1 MCTEEAVK
9 DNAVKNNSAG
19 TTRVELVD
27 NWHARWNN
35 VLQSLAQQG
44 QQRALKVDDDG
55 WLSARQVLL
64 VAFNDHDEVAGHLSF
79 AIAPAARQKGHVEIK
94 AEVDSFDVKPGLEQ
108 CEVEHLLREAAETR
122 AHELNCR
129 ELVWQ

>member
-1 MCTEEAVK
+1 MCTEEAI
-9 DNAVKNNSAG
+9 KNKSAR

-27 NWHARWNN
+27 NWHVRWNS
-35 VLQSLAQQG
+35 VLQSIAEQG
-44 QQRALKVDDDG
+44 QGRALKVDDDG

-64 VAFNDHDEVAGHLSF
+64 VAFDDDEVAGHVSF
-79 AIAPAARQKGHVEIK
+79 AIAPTAREQGHVGVT
-94 AEVDSFDVKPGLEQ
+94 AEVDSFGVRPGLKQ
-108 CEVEHLLREAAETR
+108 CEVEHLLREAAAMR

>member
-9 DNAVKNNSAG
+9 NNVAN

-27 NWHARWNN
+27 NWHARWNS
-35 VLQSLAQQG
+35 VLHAISEQG
-44 QQRALKVDDDG
+44 QERALKVDDDG

-64 VAFNDHDEVAGHLSF
+64 VAFDHDDEVTGHLSF
-79 AIAPAARQKGHVEIK
+79 AIAPKMREKGQVEVT
-94 AEVDSFDVKPGLEQ
+94 AEVDSFGVKPGFKQ
-108 CEVEHLLREAAETR
+108 CEVEHLLREAAATR

>member
-1 MCTEEAVK
+1 MCTEEAI
-9 DNAVKNNSAG
+9 KNTSAR

-27 NWHARWNN
+27 NWHARWNS
-35 VLQSLAQQG
+35 VLQSLSEQG

-79 AIAPAARQKGHVEIK
+79 AIAPAARGKGHVEIK
-94 AEVDSFDVKPGLEQ
+94 AEVDSFGVKPGLDG
-108 CEVEHLLREAAETR
+108 CEIEHLLKEAAATR

>member
-1 MCTEEAVK
+1 MCTEEAIENK
-9 DNAVKNNSAG
+9 PAK

-27 NWHARWNN
+27 NWHARWNS
-35 VLQSLAQQG
+35 VLQSLAEQG
-44 QQRALKVDDDG
+44 QSNALKVDDDG

-64 VAFNDHDEVAGHLSF
+64 VAFNDDQVAGHLSF
-79 AIAPAARQKGHVEIK
+79 AIAPTRGKGHVEVT
-94 AEVDSFDVKPGLEQ
+94 AEVDSFGVTPGFKQ
-108 CEVEHLLREAAETR
+108 CEVAHLLREAAATR